1 MKIVHLI
8 PASSHFT
15 SFVKVKAE
23 SSGQFVID
31 YKVIPYIGIIKPNYF
46 IYLWK
51 YYNSDKDTLFIFHQV
66 PFFTLI
72 CLSLFLKNIK
82 YALYFW
88 GGDFYNN
95 FLPVSKLR
103 ARRQKNSSE
112 GHHSKFFKKKSTFL
126 WFEVKRFFAHIVVKK
141 SAAIVSLSKQQFRIL
156 KSQHFMLFKKS
167 LELPY
172 FNLVE
177 YNNFTYPSFVSRQ
190 PSGKLTFLISNSAA
204 STLNHKEAVSM
215 IKKYQEKWDVKVNIR
230 GYLSYGGGS
239 DLKVERLEKTL
250 LEETAF
256 AESVKFEKNFL
267 DHDELLKDLKDI
279 DIALFSCD
287 RDEGV
292 SMLSQLVRLGGVLVF
307 EKNSINYGYF
317 KTYASNKTI
326 DYNRFLANSPEAL
339 MNIRN
344 LKPNKPPSKISYDEL
359 NNMKYKNN
367 KLTANFLN

>member
-1 MKIVHLI
+1 M
-8 PASSHFT
+8 
-15 SFVKVKAE
+15 
-23 SSGQFVID
+23 
-31 YKVIPYIGIIKPNYF
+31 
-46 IYLWK
+46 
-51 YYNSDKDTLFIFHQV
+51 
-66 PFFTLI
+66 
-72 CLSLFLKNIK
+72 
-82 YALYFW
+82 
-88 GGDFYNN
+88 
-95 FLPVSKLR
+95 
-103 ARRQKNSSE
+103 
-112 GHHSKFFKKKSTFL
+112 
-126 WFEVKRFFAHIVVKK
+126 
-141 SAAIVSLSKQQFRIL
+141 
-156 KSQHFMLFKKS
+156 
-167 LELPY
+167 
-172 FNLVE
+172 
-177 YNNFTYPSFVSRQ
+177 
-190 PSGKLTFLISNSAA
+190 TFLISNSAA